1 LAVIER
7 QSEGLPPALV
17 ALRMSGRFPEQYLRY
32 VDLFLEDTLMP
43 SPRGRLRDCRAFTL
57 VELLVVITIIA
68 ILIALLLPA
77 VQAAREAARRTKCMN
92 NEKQIALAL
101 LTYHEFQKSFP
112 PGIISGWG
120 YSWGAYILPQL
131 ESSTL
136 NENIEWGPNPS
147 ATGTDR
153 GSLAVQALMKARVS
167 TFRCPSQPGS
177 EFDDELILGDPFP
190 RFKTNYLG
198 NAGSNVSIDYM
209 ASLPTI
215 DMSRS
220 NGIFVL
226 SLCND
231 SWRTINMR
239 DVTDGSSNTFLLGE
253 AIYASTAAEGSAH
266 GQRFSFYHPQYH
278 T

>member
-1 LAVIER
+1 M
-7 QSEGLPPALV
+7 V
-17 ALRMSGRFPEQYLRY
+17 ARSGC
-32 VDLFLEDTLMP
+32 
-43 SPRGRLRDCRAFTL
+43 SRGRHGFTL

-77 VQAAREAARRTKCMN
+77 VQAAREAARRARCSN

-101 LTYHEFQKSFP
+101 LNYHTTYNSFP

-120 YSWGAYILPQL
+120 YSWGAYVLPYIEQDAL
-131 ESSTL
+131 AAKLQFSPNVVADPASTAP
-136 NENIEWGPNPS
+136 G
-147 ATGTDR
+147 D
-153 GSLAVQALMKARVS
+153 VALVAMMKAAIA

-177 EFDDELILGDPFP
+177 SHDDLLILGDPFP

-198 NAGSNVSIDYM
+198 NAGSNVAIDWM
-209 ASLPTI
+209 ASAPTI

-220 NGIFVL
+220 NGIFLL

-231 SWRTINMR
+231 KWRTFRIA
-239 DVTDGSSNTFLLGE
+239 DIYDGTSNTFLLGE
-253 AIYASTAAEGSAH
+253 SMYCEKAEEGSPTA
-266 GQRFSFYHPQYH
+266 QRFSCFHPQYH